1 MGDHC
6 QKRSEEIAT
15 EITGPIVE
23 AIITAGTNGSDGC
36 LSDIPKAKAIGEAA
50 RVIYEAVFTGVLI
63 SLKQGESSALPK
75 PGDLLDRVTGKP
87 VLASQP

>member
-1 MGDHC
+1 MGDHR
-6 QKRSEEIAT
+6 QKRSEEIAA

-23 AIITAGTNGSDGC
+23 AIITAGANGSDGR
-36 LSDIPKAKAIGEAA
+36 LSGISKAKAIGEAA

-63 SLKQGESSALPK
+63 SLKPGASSALPK